1 MKGFLITAAVVV
13 IIDAIACVFLWEN
26 DSDILLY
33 ILWESFAVVVIYA
46 KILARGP
53 KTPQK

>member
-13 IIDAIACVFLWEN
+13 ILDAIACILLWDS

-33 ILWESFAVVVIYA
+33 ILWESLAVVVIYA
-46 KILARGP
+46 KILAKGL

>member
-1 MKGFLITAAVVV
+1 MKGFLITAAIVV

-26 DSDILLY
+26 DILLY
-33 ILWESFAVVVIYA
+33 ILWESLAVVVIYA
-46 KILARGP
+46 KILAKGP